1 MSLLPVVLS
10 VEVAEDVP
18 LDFLLICGVAWD
30 ALSCFSTASVID
42 DSYKKNFNL
51 KVCKNYSSYPITNL
65 KANLPETYAL
75 ARDGFS

>member
-10 VEVAEDVP
+10 VEVAEEVP
-18 LDFLLICGVAWD
+18 LDFLFISGVAWD

-51 KVCKNYSSYPITNL
+51 KVCKNYSYYPITNL
-65 KANLPETYAL
+65 KAQPT
-75 ARDGFS
+75 